1 MVIIRK
7 DNIKIAQSTDHLTG
21 GLCSAY
27 SVIRNLNSDSR
38 YVPYLNL
45 MPHSSP
51 VFTGIVRSSYGTH
64 LLDHLAADGAGF
76 AGGQVAVVALLQVH
90 ADFRSG
96 LHFELV
102 HCLPG
107 IGDVQL
113 VVVAAHSDS
122 LLFVSFRKTKS
133 LSGRK
138 GQILFATI
146 AFPGMK
152 KL

>member
-64 LLDHLAADGAGF
+64 LLDHLAADAAGLTGRQITVVTLLEVHAHLGRGF
-76 AGGQVAVVALLQVH
+76 HLEAVHRLTRIGVDKVVAVG
-90 ADFRSG
+90 SS
-96 LHFELV
+96 HFV
-102 HCLPG
+102 FH
-107 IGDVQL
+107 
-113 VVVAAHSDS
+113 
-122 LLFVSFRKTKS
+122 LLFVFWVS
-133 LSGRK
+133 
-138 GQILFATI
+138 
-146 AFPGMK
+146 
-152 KL
+152 

>member
-51 VFTGIVRSSYGTH
+51 VFAGIFRSSYGIH
-64 LLDHLAADGAGF
+64 LLDHLAADRAGLT
-76 AGGQVAVVALLQVH
+76 AGQVAIVAFLQVD
-90 ADFRSG
+90 AD
-96 LHFELV
+96 
-102 HCLPG
+102 LP
-107 IGDVQL
+107 
-113 VVVAAHSDS
+113 
-122 LLFVSFRKTKS
+122 
-133 LSGRK
+133 
-138 GQILFATI
+138 
-146 AFPGMK
+146 
-152 KL
+152 

>member
-7 DNIKIAQSTDHLTG
+7 DNIKIAQSTDYLTG

-64 LLDHLAADGAGF
+64 LLDHLAADRAGLT
-76 AGGQVAVVALLQVH
+76 AGQVAIVAFLQVD
-90 ADFRSG
+90 AD
-96 LHFELV
+96 
-102 HCLPG
+102 LP
-107 IGDVQL
+107 
-113 VVVAAHSDS
+113 
-122 LLFVSFRKTKS
+122 
-133 LSGRK
+133 
-138 GQILFATI
+138 
-146 AFPGMK
+146 
-152 KL
+152 